1 MACMLFK
8 NTLTYSLV
16 VHNFNVIRNKLTLK
30 DFFKERCVGLQANCS
45 VVFHT
50 NPFNFES
57 FQTAIKYLPFSL
69 TA

>member
-16 VHNFNVIRNKLTLK
+16 NIILLWMLEIRRI
-30 DFFKERCVGLQANCS
+30 FKERCVGLQAHCS
-45 VVFHT
+45 MVFHT
-50 NPFNFES
+50 TPFNFES